1 MFRCILCTLGLII
14 LQVGGS
20 QKIKFA
26 NITRLVFKNTK
37 EEETSD
43 SLAMNLSSMS
53 APNCVGGYV
62 FYLLLKVKNFQ
73 PITGLVTSFTLV
85 HSFLLGIL
93 YDVEWTISNLLPL
106 LPPVRDIL
114 AAKSHKLSLKRS
126 RWEIFTKLDNN
137 YVMFSVM
144 VQS

>member
-53 APNCVGGYV
+53 APNCGG
-62 FYLLLKVKNFQ
+62 LCALSSTKSKKFQ